1 MSRSAAAAV
10 NHQTHPCLPT
20 GMTLSHVIELIERLV
35 IPWHSSFRNAPA
47 ATVQF

>member
-1 MSRSAAAAV
+1 MSLLGVLMFA
-10 NHQTHPCLPT
+10 
-20 GMTLSHVIELIERLV
+20 VIELIERLV